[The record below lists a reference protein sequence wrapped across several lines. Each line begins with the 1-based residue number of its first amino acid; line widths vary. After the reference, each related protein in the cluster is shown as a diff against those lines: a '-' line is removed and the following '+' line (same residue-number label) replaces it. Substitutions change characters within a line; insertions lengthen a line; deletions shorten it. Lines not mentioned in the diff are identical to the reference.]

1 MSAVATSGV
10 APLSTAYTVH
20 PTRQSRTCSTC
31 RHMRTDAIG
40 PNREVATCDH
50 PATQASIVTGEPTV
64 ECWAMRHSAGVLHEA
79 TITCGQQ
86 GLLWEPITTAAP
98 HVPTPQGLLHRA
110 LPAAPQLHS
119 GGLTP

>member
-40 PNREVATCDH
+40 PNREVATCNH
-50 PATQASIVTGEPTV
+50 PATAVSLVTGETAV
-64 ECWAMRHSAGVLHEA
+64 ECWSMRNSAGVMQEA
-79 TITCGQQ
+79 TVICGKL
-86 GLLWEPITTAAP
+86 GKLWEPIPGSDHASKLATTLRDLAHGA
-98 HVPTPQGLLHRA
+98 QA
-110 LPAAPQLHS
+110 
-119 GGLTP
+119 